1 MLFFPQYA
9 ELLNTVLFYKR
20 CTINTSLIIAMAL
33 ANVQNSFFNLELH
46 CTKTSAVD
54 QKQIEFASLPKTVRD
69 VKMKIENNYNI
80 PVCTQTLS
88 FESQVL
94 SDDTNLECVR
104 IRSGDTFRVS
114 YYADGNCAEILK
126 VIGWFKVLLA
136 ALRVENPSIS
146 EGISFEL
153 ERLLAMGLEEKHM
166 DNLAFEYFDPWLD
179 ARTYVNKLHFVH
191 NDGVEVIMS
200 IYSLLFRHPWPNCR
214 LKLKYLERDIL
225 TVLGN
230 LSETFALRR
239 LITKH
244 NGLQLC
250 MKSLLRKKLEEGQ
263 PIKDRETPGHQVMH
277 QDWILTSNLMVA
289 LGTLCK
295 YVWSGNGH
303 VIN

>member
-1 MLFFPQYA
+1 MKKLGD
-9 ELLNTVLFYKR
+9 
-20 CTINTSLIIAMAL
+20 
-33 ANVQNSFFNLELH
+33 ANDEITFFNLELH
-46 CTKTSAVD
+46 CTKTGTVD
-54 QKQIEFASLPKTVRD
+54 QKQIEFVSLPKTVRD
-69 VKMKIENNYNI
+69 VKTKIENNYNI

-94 SDDTNLECVR
+94 SNDTNLEYVR
-104 IRSGDTFRVS
+104 IRSGDTFRVF

-153 ERLLAMGLEEKHM
+153 ERLLAMGIEEKHM
-166 DNLAFEYFDPWLD
+166 DNLAFEYFHPWLD
-179 ARTYVNKLHFVH
+179 ARTYVNKLHFIH
-191 NDGVEVIMS
+191 NGGIEVIMS
-200 IYSLLFRHPWPNCR
+200 IYSLLFRHPWPNCC
-214 LKLKYLERDIL
+214 LKLKYMEYGIL
-225 TVLGN
+225 KVLCN
-230 LSETFALRR
+230 LSETFTLRR

-263 PIKDRETPGHQVMH
+263 PIKDRETPGHQIMY
-277 QDWILTSNLMVA
+277 QDWILIENIGAA

-295 YVWSGNGH
+295 YVWSGDGH

>member
-1 MLFFPQYA
+1 MKKLGDTNDQI
-9 ELLNTVLFYKR
+9 T
-20 CTINTSLIIAMAL
+20 
-33 ANVQNSFFNLELH
+33 FFNLELH
-46 CTKTSAVD
+46 CTKTGTVD
-54 QKQIEFASLPKTVRD
+54 QKRIQFASPPKTVRD

-94 SDDTNLECVR
+94 SDDTSLESVR
-104 IRSGDTFRVS
+104 VRSGDTFRIS
-114 YYADGNCAEILK
+114 YYADGNCTEILK
-126 VIGWFKVLLA
+126 VIGWCKMLLA

-153 ERLLAMGLEEKHM
+153 EKLLMTGKEEKLL
-166 DNLAFEYFDPWLD
+166 NSLAYEYFFPWLD
-179 ARTYVNKLHFVH
+179 ARKYVNKLHFTH
-191 NDGVEVIMS
+191 NGGIEVIMS

-225 TVLGN
+225 RVLWN

-263 PIKDRETPGHQVMH
+263 PIQDRETPGHQVMH
-277 QDWILTSNLMVA
+277 QDWILTKNITAA
-289 LGTLCK
+289 LGALCK
-295 YVWSGNGH
+295 YVWSGH
-303 VIN
+303 VINKMPFSQ